1 MKSCSNYI
9 PESAMRLTHALLS
22 AVATLALSASAADTP
37 LNAEK
42 YPQDTPQKALTSLIK
57 SLESKDYGYWVSNLM
72 TPADSKVLLEKHGSL
87 EKAVAFLADE
97 KHSKMMNDNKERMQ
111 KMLDAN
117 KTTEGDENG
126 VKWVRFHLEEKEL
139 QLEKQTDGRW
149 CMNTRF
155 VGSKKN

>member
-1 MKSCSNYI
+1 
-9 PESAMRLTHALLS
+9 MRFTHVLLS
-22 AVATLALSASAADTP
+22 AVAALVLNASAAETP

-42 YPQDTPQKALTSLIK
+42 YPQDTPQKALASLIK
-57 SLESKDYGYWVSNLM
+57 SLEAKDYGYWVSHLM
-72 TPADSKVLLEKHGSL
+72 TPTDSKVLLDKQGSL
-87 EKAVAFLADE
+87 EKAVAFLSDE

-139 QLEKQTDGRW
+139 QLEKQADGRW
-149 CMNTRF
+149 CMNTHYM
-155 VGSKKN
+155 GSKKN